1 MLLATKTRGR
11 ARKAAQ
17 PRSPGIAREIGIGR
31 VFAVAVLLL
40 VALALQSSLLVQFT
54 VLGVVPQLVF
64 VVVVSLAFLDGE
76 SVGVTTGFFGG
87 LLIDLLLPQAVVGLG
102 ALVYTVAGYAVGRI
116 RQLAPSD
123 SVWAPVFTVAAA
135 SFFVE
140 ISYAT
145 LAIILGQPWISFAL
159 TVKAVGLIVLYNTLL
174 TPFVFPLV
182 RRINNRYR
190 PEKIYRW

>member
-1 MLLATKTRGR
+1 M
-11 ARKAAQ
+11 
-17 PRSPGIAREIGIGR
+17 
-31 VFAVAVLLL
+31 LL

-116 RQLAPSD
+116 RQLSPSD
-123 SVWAPVFTVAAA
+123 SVWAPVFTVATA

-140 ISYAT
+140 ICYAT
-145 LAIILGQPWISFAL
+145 LAIILGQPWISFGL
-159 TVKAVGLIVLYNTLL
+159 TAKAVGLVVLYNTLL

-190 PEKIYRW
+190 PAKVYRW

>member
-1 MLLATKTRGR
+1 M
-11 ARKAAQ
+11 
-17 PRSPGIAREIGIGR
+17 
-31 VFAVAVLLL
+31 LL

-102 ALVYTVAGYAVGRI
+102 ALVYTVAGYAVGRV
-116 RQLAPSD
+116 RQLSPSD
-123 SVWAPVFTVAAA
+123 SVWAPVFTVATA
-135 SFFVE
+135 SFFVK
-140 ISYAT
+140 ICYAT
-145 LAIILGQPWISFAL
+145 LAIILGQPWISFGL
-159 TVKAVGLIVLYNTLL
+159 TAKAVGLVVLYNTLL

-190 PEKIYRW
+190 PAKVYRW